1 MPDSLKF
8 QLELV
13 DKMTKPGKEMAAQL
27 AKLKLQLNAANQAVK
42 QTEAALNKLQKAKVV
57 DIATYRKLTAELEH
71 NRAAQNG
78 YRQSILS
85 LAAPQADHNEQM
97 TESVTKGVLLGNI
110 YTKLGEVAF
119 AAGRKIVE
127 LGIGG
132 AELAIH
138 AVELKMDTLDALE
151 AFVGTAEAAKEI
163 YGRIEDMQ
171 GQVAMSQ
178 ERGMGLA
185 RELSAAG
192 VTNKDALVDAIQ
204 AIGQVESVLGGGA
217 GGRIQSIIERSS
229 ASGKFKF
236 NAKQLAGTGVQSSAI
251 AAALGMTPAQMD
263 AQMKAGKITAEQG
276 IAALAKAVSQKF
288 AGVAGKQVLD
298 IGNQFQHFKDNV
310 SKLFEDV
317 NTDGFLSALHDVLSM
332 FDQSTE
338 SGRIL
343 KTVITDAFNGM
354 FKIVAEA
361 GPTIKWLFKEMI
373 ILALRFYIA
382 MRPVLSAIKNAF
394 SGESLDIVKTFK
406 AVFGPLAED
415 IIGVVSALSI
425 LVGWVITVDAW
436 ILHIINSVMDFK
448 AGMEQAGG
456 AIIGGL
462 VNGIKNGAGAAV
474 DAVKQ
479 VASDMLNNFIGHFKI
494 GSPSKVMAEM
504 GGHLMSGLGQGID
517 QGSAGAQASM
527 SDAMSSTPVAKS
539 SGGGGGNKSVSVTV
553 APGAIVIS
561 GVQNAQQVA
570 DMLPEM
576 FANAVEELMM
586 EKGVAA

>member
-71 NRAAQNG
+71 NKAAQNG

-85 LAAPQADHNEQM
+85 MVQPQADHNEQM

-586 EKGVAA
+586 EKGAAA